1 MKDIKYFKYVKKE
14 KFNIFLKDYGYKL
27 EDVKG
32 FSLAERRQYRGNV
45 LKIYNIHFNDGE
57 SVYFKVVCFKSF
69 NEYYECKLG
78 FKGEKLL
85 EWFEDADVRLI

>member
-1 MKDIKYFKYVKKE
+1 MKNIKYFKYNNTN
-14 KFNIFLKDYGYKL
+14 KFLAFLVAYGYKL
-27 EDVKG
+27 DDVKG
-32 FSLAERRQYRGNV
+32 FSFSGKQQYRGNV

-57 SVYFKVVCFKSF
+57 YEYFKVVCFRSF

-85 EWFEDADVRLI
+85 G